1 VFEIKNQELPA
12 TLKIEEAL
20 SSGTLVCSTYK
31 CELRHFRP
39 DCNHLTFSKV
49 NTCNLRIQYVCWQ
62 HFTSA
67 HNTAKQDAKQKEMD
81 A

>member
-1 VFEIKNQELPA
+1 MFHIFAQNKSFTTEHSVSDFVIYYRHSVFEIKNQELPA

-39 DCNHLTFSKV
+39 D
-49 NTCNLRIQYVCWQ
+49 
-62 HFTSA
+62 
-67 HNTAKQDAKQKEMD
+67 
-81 A
+81 